1 MDNRP
6 QTLIVG
12 CGDIGQRIAL
22 RLLQRGMPVRG
33 WTRNEDALA
42 QAATLGIDMRLV
54 DLDTDELEVGPAD
67 WIFYCAPPPPVGSRD
82 RRLRRFLS
90 ALDERPRRLVYLST
104 SAVYGDCAGRW
115 VNEDEPPQPQT
126 DRGRRRL
133 DAEQALAEAATRLPL
148 ETIILRVAGIY
159 GPGRLPVERLRA
171 GQPILAVDEAPF
183 SNRVHADD
191 LADAAVLV
199 AERSPGGVV
208 YNVAD
213 GSPTSMSDYFLR
225 SAAALRLPAPPQ
237 VSLAQARTQLSST
250 LLTYLEE
257 SKRLHI
263 GRLRAL
269 GWTPRFPNLDA
280 GLPSCLEG

>member
-1 MDNRP
+1 MNP
-6 QTLIVG
+6 KTLIVG

-22 RLLQRGMPVRG
+22 RLLQRGIAVRG
-33 WTRNEDALA
+33 WTRNEDAFA
-42 QAATLGIDMRLV
+42 QSATLGIEMQLI
-54 DLDTDELEVGPAD
+54 DLDTDTLEVGPAD
-67 WIFYCAPPPPVGSRD
+67 WIFYCAPPPAVGTTD
-82 RRLRRFLS
+82 RRLRRFLA
-90 ALDERPRRLVYLST
+90 ALDERPRRFIYLST

-133 DAEQALAEAATRLPL
+133 DAEQALEEAAARLPL
-148 ETIILRVAGIY
+148 ETVILRVAGIY
-159 GPGRLPVERLRA
+159 GPGRLPVERLRS
-171 GQPILAVDEAPF
+171 GQPILAVEEAPF

-199 AERSPGGVV
+199 AERSPGGAV

-213 GSPTSMSDYFLR
+213 GAPSSMSDYFLR
-225 SAAALRLPAPPQ
+225 CAAALHLPPPPQ
-237 VSLAQARTQLSST
+237 VSLAQARTALSST
-250 LLTYLEE
+250 LMSYLEE

-269 GWTPRFPNLDA
+269 GWTPHYPNLDA
-280 GLPSCLEG
+280 GLPGCLEG

>member
-1 MDNRP
+1 MTP
-6 QTLIVG
+6 KALIVG

-22 RLLQRGMPVRG
+22 RLLQRGITVRG
-33 WTRNEDALA
+33 WTRNEDAFA
-42 QAATLGIDMRLV
+42 QSATLGIDMSLI
-54 DLDTDELEVGPAD
+54 DLDTDDLVIGAAD
-67 WIFYCAPPPPVGSRD
+67 WIFYCAPPPPVGNAD
-82 RRLRRFLS
+82 RRLRRFLA

-133 DAEQALAEAATRLPL
+133 DAEQALAETASRLPI
-148 ETIILRVAGIY
+148 ETVILRVAGIY
-159 GPGRLPVERLRA
+159 GPGRLPVERLRS
-171 GQPILAVDEAPF
+171 GQPILALEEAPF

-199 AERSPGGVV
+199 AERSPGDAV

-213 GSPTSMSDYFLR
+213 GSPSSMSDYFLR
-225 SAAALRLPAPPQ
+225 CAAALRLPPPPQ
-237 VSLAQARTQLSST
+237 VGFAQARTLLSST
-250 LLTYLEE
+250 LMTYLEE

-269 GWTPRFPNLDA
+269 GWTPRYPTLDA
-280 GLPSCLEG
+280 GLPGCL